1 MAKIWASLRVLFS
14 KDAHLGVLEGDS
26 WRSGPWSPLPDPLP
40 QLPGSPSGLWCLQ
53 LMVPSLQSF
62 HCITIYGGSA
72 SMWPLRASYSR
83 RGGPHRHRRS
93 LVITAYQGKSWQIL
107 SKGPCSLLL
116 RNTEGWAFYPSML
129 PNLSW
134 VIYKIG
140 ITQCGKTHFSGQENG
155 KNDLF
160 NPFQKWAKH
169 TRTQRCNSCEGVW
182 L

>member
-1 MAKIWASLRVLFS
+1 MLKSFA
-14 KDAHLGVLEGDS
+14 
-26 WRSGPWSPLPDPLP
+26 WSPAPA
-40 QLPGSPSGLWCLQ
+40 SWFSAW
-53 LMVPSLQSF
+53 LMVPAVNVQLRVTSLQSS
-62 HCITIYGGSA
+62 HSITIYGGSTW
-72 SMWPLRASYSR
+72 MWPLRACYSQ
-83 RGGPHRHRRS
+83 RGGPHRHRCS
-93 LVITAYQGKSWQIL
+93 LVITEYQGKFWQIL

-116 RNTEGWAFYPSML
+116 RNTESWAFYPSMP

-140 ITQCGKTHFSGQENG
+140 ITQCGKTHFWRQGNG

-169 TRTQRCNSCEGVW
+169 IRTQRCNSFEGVW